1 MGTHQGFARYVRRAG
16 GVERALSDTSTSFDG
31 EPCDRTKE
39 GSCLCG
45 REWSLTMWTR
55 ETTRKPREEPDDV
68 MMTDAKK
75 NPPTKNH
82 DLPKKPDPYVET
94 TLCFAYGA

>member
-1 MGTHQGFARYVRRAG
+1 
-16 GVERALSDTSTSFDG
+16 LSDTSTSFDG

-55 ETTRKPREEPDDV
+55 DV
-68 MMTDAKK
+68 TDAKK
-75 NPPTKNH
+75 TLNQPRLDQVSPIGMSWKH
-82 DLPKKPDPYVET
+82 SWRKIEAT
-94 TLCFAYGA
+94 TRRGEKI